1 MMTKVRYLA
10 IPTAFMA
17 VFFLGPL
24 LSLLTISF
32 TEGYP
37 LGFMPSINS
46 YLHVIFDSYYLEYLL
61 TTIAYG
67 LIVTVLCLLIGYPFA
82 YYMARYAR
90 ASYNVMLVAL
100 VSPLLIGVV
109 VRTVGWTI
117 LFGSSGLFN
126 QTLLALGIINTPLQ
140 ILYTPLAST
149 IGMVQVLLP
158 FMVLSIISVLSNMDA
173 SVEEA
178 ACSLGAG
185 RLTVFLRVTL
195 PLSIR
200 GVASGC
206 VLVFALTIGA
216 YLTPVLL
223 GGGKSRLMSPLIY
236 QEINSLVD
244 WSLGAALS
252 VVLLIVGVTTM
263 AIVPRLVMR
272 IWRT

>member
-1 MMTKVRYLA
+1 MMNKARYLSL
-10 IPTAFMA
+10 PTLFMA

-24 LSLLTISF
+24 VSLLAISF

-37 LGFMPSINS
+37 LGLTPSVNS
-46 YLHVIFDSYYLEYLL
+46 YLLIIFDSYYLEYVL

-67 LIVTVLCLLIGYPFA
+67 LIVTVLSLLIGYPFA

-90 ASYNVMLVAL
+90 ASYNIMLVAL

-117 LFGSSGLFN
+117 LFGSNGLFN
-126 QTLLALGIINTPLQ
+126 QILLTTGLIQTPLQ
-140 ILYTPLAST
+140 ILYTPLAAI

-158 FMVLSIISVLSNMDA
+158 FMVLSIISVLSNMDT

-178 ACSLGAG
+178 ASSLGA
-185 RLTVFLRVTL
+185 RRWTVFLRVTL

-252 VVLLIVGVTTM
+252 VVLLIVGVATM
-263 AIVPRLVMR
+263 AIVPRIVMR